1 MSLAQIIRTVF
12 ETALIIFT
20 LWAVFHEDIFVAFEE
35 RIAATFKRRKL
46 KVINRSFP
54 VIR

>member
-1 MSLAQIIRTVF
+1 MNLGQILRTVF
-12 ETALIIFT
+12 EMALIGVT

-35 RIAATFKRRKL
+35 RIAAAFKRRKL
-46 KVINRSFP
+46 KVIDRSFS